1 MFIDVSI
8 ENHRVVKILLF
19 LLWDATFPTGSIPR
33 QLRRM
38 TALQWLYLGYNKLTG
53 EASTC
58 GDASVIDSI
67 VGSCCPCD
75 GGICPLIVGK

>member
-19 LLWDATFPTGSIPR
+19 LLSDATFPTGLIPR
-33 QLRRM
+33 QLGRM
-38 TALQWLYLGYNKLTG
+38 TALQWLYLGYNRLTG

-58 GDASVIDSI
+58 GNVFVID
-67 VGSCCPCD
+67 
-75 GGICPLIVGK
+75 LIVDSARVTAEFVH